1 MHGVPQQNNTR
12 LELGIQHYYA
22 RTSCTN
28 LVLKKSMCSSI
39 KMLGEKRPYH
49 DICVQDGEASA
60 EERSPPHNG
69 NPPPPSRATTPQD
82 AGGEGREAAEA
93 SPHDAGGG
101 DGSAAGA
108 ADGGWGDG
116 SAAEAS
122 PHDAGGGDGSAA
134 GASPQKRSRWLETCS
149 TVYSAVGSFVV
160 KRRDWI
166 ATEYE
171 DFKTFR
177 DDSAR
182 LAAMQAPYTRL
193 HERMDD
199 SLADFRDWGA
209 GVGDTASALA
219 STLDALSPVRTTVPA
234 VVRHCPSCI
243 ALPPVILHA
252 ADGCTHDKQGR
263 PSCYSCQTCSKRWN
277 VCKTCDQL
285 KRFSTACPK
294 CPSKK

>member
-1 MHGVPQQNNTR
+1 
-12 LELGIQHYYA
+12 
-22 RTSCTN
+22 
-28 LVLKKSMCSSI
+28 MCSSI
-39 KMLGEKRPYH
+39 KMSGEKRPYN
-49 DICVQDGEASA
+49 DISHEQDGEASA
-60 EERSPPHNG
+60 ALSPPQNE
-69 NPPPPSRATTPQD
+69 NPPVPIGGGGEGGDAAGPSPQD
-82 AGGEGREAAEA
+82 AGGEGGDAAGA
-93 SPHDAGGG
+93 SPHDAGGEGG
-101 DGSAAGA
+101 DAAG
-108 ADGGWGDG
+108 
-116 SAAEAS
+116 AS

-134 GASPQKRSRWLETCS
+134 GASPQKRSRWLETFS

-219 STLDALSPVRTTVPA
+219 STIDALSPVRTTVPA

-252 ADGCTHDKQGR
+252 ADGCTVDKQGR

-285 KRFSTACPK
+285 KRFSTACPR